1 MSATMSYGDVR
12 PDGERAA
19 VRYERL
25 YDATPEEL
33 WAALTDP
40 EQIEGW
46 LAHTSRFELAPD
58 GEVVLD
64 FGEGDEAG
72 GKVEGRI
79 RELDPPRL
87 LEYSWTFTGEPESVV
102 RFEILPREQGVLL
115 VLDHRLLSW
124 ESMPGYGAGWHAH
137 LDQLEN
143 VLRDEAVVSW
153 EERYR
158 ALRAEYDAR
167 VEAART

>member
-1 MSATMSYGDVR
+1 MALGYGQVR
-12 PDGERAA
+12 ADGEGAA

-25 YDATPEEL
+25 YDATADEL

-46 LAHTSRFELAPD
+46 LAHASRFELAPD
-58 GEVVLD
+58 GEIVLAFD
-64 FGEGDEAG
+64 EGEEAG
-72 GKVEGRI
+72 GMVHGRI
-79 RELDPPRL
+79 SELDPPRL
-87 LEYSWTFTGEPESVV
+87 LEYTWTFTGEPESVV
-102 RFEILPREQGVLL
+102 RFEIVPRDQGVLL
-115 VLDHRLLSW
+115 VLDHRQLSW

-143 VLRDEAVVSW
+143 VLAAEDVVSW

-158 ALRAEYDAR
+158 ALRPSYDRR
-167 VEAART
+167 VEAARA